1 MNNNSGSSRN
11 HYFIGASFDKSV
23 TKPLR
28 KIQNHIQRTMS
39 VRHTVNQFHTRFVY
53 LGYLTDDSLEEFM
66 QYINPAMMALAKTFA
81 PIRCPFGDFSVK
93 RKSNYKKISVLYSSS
108 IVSYVIVPYL
118 RNYVNDILGYPKT
131 GEYMPHVNLC
141 TVKGPVEELPTTLVP
156 EYFDIRSIDI
166 LKGVP
171 VEKRSGTPSK
181 HDTMNI
187 YKYRSIP
194 FVGTLAERDLRLKN
208 LDVVY
213 EPGEVAAEVAA
224 NVAVNAI
231 SDPVS
236 SSMMD
241 SEHYLSYNAAGTE
254 GNGGNGAAANGNGTI
269 RNNGAAANGT
279 AANGTIRNNGAVAA
293 NGTAANGTIRN
304 NGAVAAN
311 GTVAETIPMDL
322 IEEEPPR
329 RNNNNKRPNNKRL
342 NNNMFAESQQA
353 LPQPQPRPVNTMNFS
368 GLFK

>member
-1 MNNNSGSSRN
+1 
-11 HYFIGASFDKSV
+11 
-23 TKPLR
+23 
-28 KIQNHIQRTMS
+28 
-39 VRHTVNQFHTRFVY
+39 VNQFHTRFVY

-141 TVKGPVEELPTTLVP
+141 TVKGPVDELPSTLVP

-213 EPGEVAAEVAA
+213 EPEEVAAEVAA
-224 NVAVNAI
+224 NVAANAI
-231 SDPVS
+231 SEPLS

-241 SEHYLSYNAAGTE
+241 SEHYLSYNAAGNE
-254 GNGGNGAAANGNGTI
+254 GTGNNGAAAANGNGTIHNNDTVANGNGTI
-269 RNNGAAANGT
+269 RNNGT
-279 AANGTIRNNGAVAA
+279 AGNNGNVA
-293 NGTAANGTIRN
+293 
-304 NGAVAAN
+304 GA
-311 GTVAETIPMDL
+311 VAETIPMDL

-329 RNNNNKRPNNKRL
+329 RNNNNKRANNKRR
-342 NNNMFAESQQA
+342 NNNAVMTNNIFAESQQA
-353 LPQPQPRPVNTMNFS
+353 PPQPQPQPRPVNTMNFS